1 MQLAKAR
8 GVHVTAMASG
18 RNAAY
23 VRGLGADA
31 FIDYTKESF
40 DQIARGLDVVFD
52 TVGGDTFQRAFST
65 LKEGGFLVTAVAFP
79 TDEDRRR
86 GVGVARVHCKPDAG
100 QLAFIRDLVEADQL
114 RAQVAT
120 VLPLANVKEALE
132 LSEGG
137 RTRGK
142 IVLRIAA

>member
-1 MQLAKAR
+1 M
-8 GVHVTAMASG
+8 
-18 RNAAY
+18 
-23 VRGLGADA
+23 
-31 FIDYTKESF
+31 
-40 DQIARGLDVVFD
+40 
-52 TVGGDTFQRAFST
+52 
-65 LKEGGFLVTAVAFP
+65 
-79 TDEDRRR
+79 
-86 GVGVARVHCKPDAG
+86 ARVHCKPDAG
-100 QLAFIRDLVEADQL
+100 QLASIRDLVEADQL